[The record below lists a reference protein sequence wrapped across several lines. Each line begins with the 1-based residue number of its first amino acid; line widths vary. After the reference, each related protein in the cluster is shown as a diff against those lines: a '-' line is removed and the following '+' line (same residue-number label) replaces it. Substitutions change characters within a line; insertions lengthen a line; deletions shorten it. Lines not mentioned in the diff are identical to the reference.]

1 MDGCQA
7 HLSHF
12 RRCYIQTLRTL
23 FWMNEIEIHHEFLMG
38 EKGHLTVKL
47 LLATLC
53 CSPNSQ
59 DIQMSLVQNM
69 RNGPKILS
77 RCTLH
82 TLLHNSL
89 KMSEK
94 YVILL

>member
-1 MDGCQA
+1 
-7 HLSHF
+7 
-12 RRCYIQTLRTL
+12 
-23 FWMNEIEIHHEFLMG
+23 MNEIEIHHEFLMG

-82 TLLHNSL
+82 TLLHSSF

-94 YVILL
+94 YIIWLSNANLASDMYLN